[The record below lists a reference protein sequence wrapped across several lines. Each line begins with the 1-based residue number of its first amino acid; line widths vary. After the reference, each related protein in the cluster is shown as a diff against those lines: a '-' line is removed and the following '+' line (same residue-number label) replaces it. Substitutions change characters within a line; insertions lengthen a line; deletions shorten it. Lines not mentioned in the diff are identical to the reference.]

1 VAVEDRL
8 VVVVVVGAPE
18 HELVLDPDQGLAEL
32 KALREQ
38 GAREGVGERA
48 GRVEDVERRPR
59 GERAVSGG
67 ERLGEQGL
75 KARCTIAA
83 DPKPLGRLAL
93 VVDAVG
99 RIGQQQLGRAIADP
113 A

>member
-1 VAVEDRL
+1 
-8 VVVVVVGAPE
+8 VGAEQP
-18 HELVLDPDQGLAEL
+18 LRGRKPAPQQPDGGARLQ
-32 KALREQ
+32 EQ

-113 A
+113 T